1 MSQDQQSGATG
12 DAFGTETAPLIAK
25 GIGASMLSSTSNE
38 ATYQG
43 ETVVIKCAGP
53 RTNSVGVTYLMLERL
68 HKVIGAFQQDDGS
81 FAVIALP
88 ASIYKKKMRE
98 TRSQEPSAGRVGLV
112 SKRVFERDGE
122 SLGVVRL

>member
-1 MSQDQQSGATG
+1 MSQDRQSGATS
-12 DAFGTETAPLIAK
+12 DAFGTDTAPLIAK
-25 GIGASMLSSTSNE
+25 RIGAAMLGSTSNE
-38 ATYQG
+38 ATYHG
-43 ETVVIKCAGP
+43 EVVVIKCARP

-88 ASIYKKKMRE
+88 TPIFKKKMRE
-98 TRSQEPSAGRVGLV
+98 TRSQGPSAGQVGLV
-112 SKRVFERDGE
+112 SKRVFETDGD